1 MATIIQ
7 LRRDNTV
14 NWADADP
21 ILAEGEMGWEKSGNE
36 ITAYKIGDG
45 VRKWSELP
53 YGSNISILQELGDNE
68 TAVIS
73 QKAVTDEINKNRYM
87 IYPSTGIM
95 GSPIPDLNHVA
106 NYSSGGDFIAY
117 NESTKYD
124 CAWVNIYEGSKNLTI
139 TGATPSLIGYFSTL
153 LPTPASLLGK
163 GTTIPSGA
171 KICLVNFLKS
181 ANTAGYGNLKITQ
194 EGMPAI
200 REDSE
205 VAKRDIKAVVSLS
218 NCLADSFTATPVS
231 INLLDTV
238 NLLRNWGF
246 QDGAVVND
254 PKFITSGK
262 IYLKSM
268 YYTVQ
273 GIRAYS
279 TNLNLYIASFD
290 FDGNYIGRTLIPL
303 ESASN
308 LTKTF
313 LYTKLAGAAYERIV
327 LSSTGDLPSYANMQ
341 LEEGFT
347 AHTPVAFQGWIFDES
362 ERDFVSQSRMRYSE
376 YPVGKNYINESDLLY
391 GYSLQNGK
399 WIPLVRGVASNRLFL
414 KDGTT
419 YTVSNLSVFSPTIT
433 SMYLAYF
440 DKDGNFL
447 KRTAHAMV
455 VDSTGL
461 KGSCTFTAN
470 VDDGQT
476 FYVRIVLQSSN
487 VNVNYVPNPQL
498 EVGSAATA
506 YEAYAGTKYVLEVK
520 GSKLSEEKNVLLTGA
535 SFAFPDNE
543 WFRYVCDDLGITG
556 YNKAVSGETMQHTA
570 QKMHDGT
577 LYTQAEFEDFDIFL
591 IFHSHNQT
599 VTDPSNLKENYEDYV
614 FPLTD
619 RSAQWDYVLKKY
631 AAECYAA
638 RLNTN
643 SRWYGTKDGKPYR
656 VVVVT
661 HWHDARTIFNNSI
674 RELQAKWGFTLCEL
688 DKRIGF
694 SKNEVHPV
702 TGAQVSILHCDN
714 PSNNTEIIGGVEYG
728 WHPTR
733 NKGAWIQHRM
743 ADIIGSTLITCEAP
757 TEKVDLVSLHTLKRS
772 GSFAQVPN
780 VIKDCLYNVLS
791 STDSYWMKS
800 YTYDCAIIEILQGSS
815 TLNIQGINGTDNLLV
830 WFSDL
835 EMSVQ
840 NYLGSTNNLSTTIPT
855 GAVCAVLD
863 IKKVNVPSEGYKNFR
878 VLQEGAGASKK
889 EVNEIAVKVDDQEEV
904 LRKQN
909 LIDVSSISDT
919 TGYFIGSTGAPIENA
934 GFHYI
939 RFDIDN
945 SKSYK
950 VSSAIGGNSTIRFV
964 SYYKED
970 GTYLGYEYL
979 ITTPSGGSYELL
991 DQPLH
996 IPEGAT
1002 YIYVN
1007 AALSRTAS
1015 LKEVE
1020 YGDYYDLSVLDNEV
1034 SKLMKVHIYGLSTD
1048 NDTNL
1053 FYVRTSYNKT
1063 KDILIL
1069 YKTNN
1074 NALISP
1080 KAAYIG
1086 DKTLSDSSLMSSTY
1100 SVSEHPDSTA
1110 PLFNSS
1116 VYWHLFAQHGY
1127 VIPYIANSNGM
1138 VTGDIGAIWKD
1149 QLDRQFVIGNVT
1161 SSSIYLL
1168 PIFDTSGGEGNI
1180 TRSWQTPLQ
1189 TAVNALTHVSG
1200 GTTTTAITGAT
1211 QNHIQ
1216 LRPIMKSYNRKMI
1229 LDGKEV
1235 TEAGDYLCD
1244 EFQASESQIGYDPAT
1259 VPQQNWFPTVGSIG
1273 VPNLEGALEMA
1284 RFSWSYNFKGANCCV
1299 NTTIDIRRKVECQ
1312 SYGACQQQFFLDKGN
1327 YKAMFLIPKLKPQSG
1342 IDPSK
1347 PFNSPSIS
1355 STGLS
1360 YQRNSTYLIN
1370 ENDLVDRQ
1378 IGYLY
1383 DEVAGDYLVGMAAG
1397 LSLVSGDTVK
1407 EKRIQNISIG
1417 TGNVHERLGSFSP
1430 SNINKFYIAAVNTA
1444 PFADD
1449 GYNFPNTY
1457 FKEINYY
1464 VSYFDPTE
1472 NVGQVYWYKDGSQY
1486 VIYAHCQTVQDRISL
1501 KLPYFMEGLGVEVVE
1516 KTNGATLLSS
1526 TIQNGNLYVSYDD
1539 NANYIVLKTI

>member
-73 QKAVTDEINKNRYM
+73 QKAVTDEINKDRYM

-117 NESTKYD
+117 NESTEYD

-139 TGATPSLIGYFSTL
+139 TGATPSIIGYFSAL
-153 LPTPASLLGK
+153 LPTPESLLGK
-163 GTTIPSGA
+163 GTTIPTGA

-181 ANTAGYGNLKITQ
+181 ANTGGYGNLKITQ
-194 EGMPAI
+194 EGMPGTK
-200 REDSE
+200 EDSE
-205 VAKRDIKAVVSLS
+205 AAKRDIKAVVSLS

-313 LYTKLAGAAYERIV
+313 LYTKLSGAAYERIV

-347 AHTPVAFQGWIFDES
+347 AHTPVAFQGWVFDES

-391 GYSLQNGK
+391 GYSLQNGA

-419 YTVSNLSVFSPTIT
+419 YTVSNLAVFSPTIT
-433 SMYLAYF
+433 NMYLAYF

-476 FYVRIVLQSSN
+476 FYVRMVLQSSN

-520 GSKLSEEKNVLLTGA
+520 GSKSSEEKNVLLTGA

-599 VTDPSNLKENYEDYV
+599 VTDTTNLKENYEDYV

-714 PSNNTEIIGGVEYG
+714 PSNNTEIIDGVEYG

-743 ADIIGSTLITCEAP
+743 ADIIGDTLVTCEAP
-757 TEKVDLVSLHTLKRS
+757 TGDALVSKIYSCVNIVGFGLNASDAGVTKTGDVYYKTDTNQLRKCLNYFSAMYETLQTDDSTLVYYDGKYYTLPDLVASSASALFNRKRLLLTRNEEN
-772 GSFAQVPN
+772 G
-780 VIKDCLYNVLS
+780 L
-791 STDSYWMKS
+791 
-800 YTYDCAIIEILQGSS
+800 
-815 TLNIQGINGTDNLLV
+815 LNNLLIGTIYEGMAVNGINGTYVASSNFSCAYFNVSPGMMIGALLPYQGGLLGLAWFTEDNVFISGENYPVDSDYINKGLFYKEIVAPDNAFILKATIFNEANRLSEGHYSNFAIISYLNKDSVKLNQDEICRFYRVNSVTGVVDETDVMGCTRYIDCKGVSSFKVMMPSTPTSTAEAGWGLAFYNASKTFISGVNKLV
-830 WFSDL
+830 GTNGASLITVTVPNGAAYFRTTYW
-835 EMSVQ
+835 
-840 NYLGSTNNLSTTIPT
+840 NYTQIQTNNYPEFECYIDYPK
-855 GAVCAVLD
+855 GVLGYGKYRPY
-863 IKKVNVPSEGYKNFR
+863 ISGEIYFSRKVNQGVNNYWDNTVEIQQPTSYK
-878 VLQEGAGASKK
+878 
-889 EVNEIAVKVDDQEEV
+889 
-904 LRKQN
+904 
-909 LIDVSSISDT
+909 DT
-919 TGYFIGSTGAPIENA
+919 TGVLLLPSNYSPEGNPVPIIMYCHGYSHYVYYDHWGATDSFRLQKQHWADAGFAVFDCNGARNNTKVANFTGAGSSQFVDGYRQCLDYIKENYNVEDRVCIVGGSA
-934 GFHYI
+934 GGPTAINAAYYWS
-939 RFDIDN
+939 DV
-945 SKSYK
+945 KA
-950 VSSAIGGNSTIRFV
+950 VALLSAWTNLLTCSWDQGVRDTFV
-964 SYYKED
+964 E
-970 GTYLGYEYL
+970 YLGFANTTTYE
-979 ITTPSGGSYELL
+979 
-991 DQPLH
+991 
-996 IPEGAT
+996 
-1002 YIYVN
+1002 
-1007 AALSRTAS
+1007 
-1015 LKEVE
+1015 K
-1020 YGDYYDLSVLDNEV
+1020 
-1034 SKLMKVHIYGLSTD
+1034 
-1048 NDTNL
+1048 
-1053 FYVRTSYNKT
+1053 
-1063 KDILIL
+1063 
-1069 YKTNN
+1069 
-1074 NALISP
+1074 
-1080 KAAYIG
+1080 
-1086 DKTLSDSSLMSSTY
+1086 DKT
-1100 SVSEHPDSTA
+1100 V
-1110 PLFNSS
+1110 
-1116 VYWHLFAQHGY
+1116 
-1127 VIPYIANSNGM
+1127 
-1138 VTGDIGAIWKD
+1138 
-1149 QLDRQFVIGNVT
+1149 
-1161 SSSIYLL
+1161 
-1168 PIFDTSGGEGNI
+1168 
-1180 TRSWQTPLQ
+1180 
-1189 TAVNALTHVSG
+1189 
-1200 GTTTTAITGAT
+1200 
-1211 QNHIQ
+1211 
-1216 LRPIMKSYNRKMI
+1216 
-1229 LDGKEV
+1229 
-1235 TEAGDYLCD
+1235 
-1244 EFQASESQIGYDPAT
+1244 GYDPALRIVT
-1259 VPQQNWFPTVGSIG
+1259 IAENEYEYFPVPVKAWIGSTESTHVLYTALYRFINAARNQG
-1273 VPNLEGALEMA
+1273 CTAFIRELEGLTHTDVV
-1284 RFSWSYNFKGANCCV
+1284 SGANV
-1299 NTTIDIRRKVECQ
+1299 T
-1312 SYGACQQQFFLDKGN
+1312 
-1327 YKAMFLIPKLKPQSG
+1327 
-1342 IDPSK
+1342 
-1347 PFNSPSIS
+1347 
-1355 STGLS
+1355 
-1360 YQRNSTYLIN
+1360 
-1370 ENDLVDRQ
+1370 VDT
-1378 IGYLY
+1378 
-1383 DEVAGDYLVGMAAG
+1383 EVA
-1397 LSLVSGDTVK
+1397 TWFK
-1407 EKRIQNISIG
+1407 
-1417 TGNVHERLGSFSP
+1417 
-1430 SNINKFYIAAVNTA
+1430 
-1444 PFADD
+1444 
-1449 GYNFPNTY
+1449 TY
-1457 FKEINYY
+1457 
-1464 VSYFDPTE
+1464 
-1472 NVGQVYWYKDGSQY
+1472 
-1486 VIYAHCQTVQDRISL
+1486 
-1501 KLPYFMEGLGVEVVE
+1501 
-1516 KTNGATLLSS
+1516 
-1526 TIQNGNLYVSYDD
+1526 
-1539 NANYIVLKTI
+1539 

>member
-73 QKAVTDEINKNRYM
+73 QKAVTDEINKDRYM

-139 TGATPSLIGYFSTL
+139 TGATPSIIGYFSAL
-153 LPTPASLLGK
+153 LPTPESLLGK
-163 GTTIPSGA
+163 GTTIPTGA

-181 ANTAGYGNLKITQ
+181 ANTGGYGNLKITQ
-194 EGMPAI
+194 EGMPGTK
-200 REDSE
+200 EDLE

-391 GYSLQNGK
+391 GYSLQNGE

-419 YTVSNLSVFSPTIT
+419 YTVSNLAVFSPTIT

-476 FYVRIVLQSSN
+476 FYVRMILQSSN

-599 VTDPSNLKENYEDYV
+599 VTDTTNLKENYEDYV

-714 PSNNTEIIGGVEYG
+714 PSNNTEIIDGVEYG

-743 ADIIGSTLITCEAP
+743 ADIIGDTLVTCEAP
-757 TEKVDLVSLHTLKRS
+757 TMYEDIINSLEEKLHYNSGIIANTLSINKYNIDSDTVDDKIQSTTGNIVYSSGSALAIIPIRSNTKYSFNYKVDTMGSLGFYDIYMNRISFNVISSLEDSKDGNGKSFTTPLEAVFLAKTVRFSAIDTINSFMLVEGDTLPQEYIPFEQLTREEYNAKIDELTKSYVELTSRVTELEAIASYDKQYVSYGSDITSTSNIASINIWSNKKSFERDVYIEGIKTNIASYEDGANITLYQCTPLPDNKYSLETIGTYNVVAGINTILVEFVLRS
-772 GSFAQVPN
+772 GNYIGIMTSN
-780 VIKDCLYNVLS
+780 CKLYYRGVVGPIMMSLNQPTSGSDIVTVKSELS
-791 STDSYWMKS
+791 NTS
-800 YTYDCAIIEILQGSS
+800 
-815 TLNIQGINGTDNLLV
+815 
-830 WFSDL
+830 
-835 EMSVQ
+835 
-840 NYLGSTNNLSTTIPT
+840 
-855 GAVCAVLD
+855 
-863 IKKVNVPSEGYKNFR
+863 
-878 VLQEGAGASKK
+878 
-889 EVNEIAVKVDDQEEV
+889 
-904 LRKQN
+904 
-909 LIDVSSISDT
+909 
-919 TGYFIGSTGAPIENA
+919 
-934 GFHYI
+934 
-939 RFDIDN
+939 
-945 SKSYK
+945 
-950 VSSAIGGNSTIRFV
+950 
-964 SYYKED
+964 
-970 GTYLGYEYL
+970 
-979 ITTPSGGSYELL
+979 
-991 DQPLH
+991 
-996 IPEGAT
+996 
-1002 YIYVN
+1002 
-1007 AALSRTAS
+1007 
-1015 LKEVE
+1015 
-1020 YGDYYDLSVLDNEV
+1020 
-1034 SKLMKVHIYGLSTD
+1034 LSTD
-1048 NDTNL
+1048 IIGYIKIPFEDKTPVPTTVFMGDSITWLASPRGWTEYFLEKYPIKDYINLARSGARWTNL
-1053 FYVRTSYNKT
+1053 ATTEYDITSTSSSQNPDSNVAWNQYNKLLDYISKNPT
-1063 KDILIL
+1063 FNPELIIMAFGANDFSSI
-1069 YKTNN
+1069 KGTTNE
-1074 NALISP
+1074 AF
-1080 KAAYIG
+1080 A
-1086 DKTLSDSSLMSSTY
+1086 DSSLMINA
-1100 SVSEHPDSTA
+1100 D
-1110 PLFNSS
+1110 
-1116 VYWHLFAQHGY
+1116 
-1127 VIPYIANSNGM
+1127 
-1138 VTGDIGAIWKD
+1138 VTTV
-1149 QLDRQFVIGNVT
+1149 LDMC
-1161 SSSIYLL
+1161 SSIRFVCELL
-1168 PIFDTSGGEGNI
+1168 RDKYPTAQLVIM
-1180 TRSWQTPLQ
+1180 TPLQ
-1189 TAVNALTHVSG
+1189 RSMSTIANFKN
-1200 GTTTTAITGAT
+1200 IF
-1211 QNHIQ
+1211 
-1216 LRPIMKSYNRKMI
+1216 IMGDLIEDCCKYLSIPCIRQ
-1229 LDGKEV
+1229 DKEV
-1235 TEAGDYLCD
+1235 GIYAYQENAAYTFTYDGLHPNEEGAKL
-1244 EFQASESQIGYDPAT
+1244 IGYYLSRRLQD
-1259 VPQQNWFPTVGSIG
+1259 VI
-1273 VPNLEGALEMA
+1273 
-1284 RFSWSYNFKGANCCV
+1284 RYN
-1299 NTTIDIRRKVECQ
+1299 I
-1312 SYGACQQQFFLDKGN
+1312 
-1327 YKAMFLIPKLKPQSG
+1327 
-1342 IDPSK
+1342 
-1347 PFNSPSIS
+1347 
-1355 STGLS
+1355 
-1360 YQRNSTYLIN
+1360 
-1370 ENDLVDRQ
+1370 
-1378 IGYLY
+1378 
-1383 DEVAGDYLVGMAAG
+1383 
-1397 LSLVSGDTVK
+1397 
-1407 EKRIQNISIG
+1407 
-1417 TGNVHERLGSFSP
+1417 
-1430 SNINKFYIAAVNTA
+1430 
-1444 PFADD
+1444 
-1449 GYNFPNTY
+1449 
-1457 FKEINYY
+1457 
-1464 VSYFDPTE
+1464 
-1472 NVGQVYWYKDGSQY
+1472 
-1486 VIYAHCQTVQDRISL
+1486 
-1501 KLPYFMEGLGVEVVE
+1501 
-1516 KTNGATLLSS
+1516 
-1526 TIQNGNLYVSYDD
+1526 
-1539 NANYIVLKTI
+1539 